1 MNENNVPQLTA
12 RLVGEDNAKKQLM
25 FSLNTGDVYTIEAD
39 ELKNMDK
46 YQIPLKQKPS
56 SSCKKCYG
64 RMHVGFNLT
73 TKVYMP
79 CRRCVTKCVDFKQ
92 IANEEIQ
99 IETVKNA

>member
-1 MNENNVPQLTA
+1 MNKNNDTQVTA
-12 RLVGEDNAKKQLM
+12 RLVGEDNTVKQLM
-25 FSLNTGDVYTIEAD
+25 FSLITGDVYSIELD
-39 ELKNMDK
+39 EMKNMDK

-56 SSCKKCYG
+56 ASCKKCYG
-64 RMHVGFNLT
+64 RMHVGFNTT